1 MYLGGN
7 FLFVRCLVWVSLS
20 RPFFS
25 KLVYQDIGGG
35 GGDLLRKLNIA
46 MSDSFRNLG
55 F

>member
-25 KLVYQDIGGG
+25 KLVYQEDIGG